1 MKVPDPEDLSKI
13 VEIYEKRYGKLE
25 HIYRDVLRKFG
36 TIKLCNLSEDN
47 IECILNPYFLKWG
60 KMGRV
65 LGFKGVRRI
74 GDRLKEMDAQLSKF
88 QQEDLITLNL
98 DIMSS
103 KIANIYDDIMNTEWL
118 SKKGKMKRVGP
129 TSASKAL
136 HLVAPNLFI
145 IWDRAIRNY
154 YGFKDNGEGYIRFL
168 ANMQDWIRKLKPTI
182 ERLQKRYKKSCTKI
196 IDEYNW
202 MVAHSIKE

>member
-1 MKVPDPEDLSKI
+1 MKVPDSEDFSKR
-13 VEIYEKRYGKLE
+13 VETYEKRYEKTE

-36 TIKLCNLSEDN
+36 TINLCNLSEDN

-74 GDRLKEMDAQLSKF
+74 GDRFKEMDAQLGKF
-88 QQEDLITLNL
+88 QQEDLLTLNL

-103 KIANIYDDIMNTEWL
+103 EIANIYDEIMNTEWL
-118 SKKGKMKRVGP
+118 SKKGKVKRVGP

-136 HLVAPNLFI
+136 HLVAPNLFML
-145 IWDRAIRNY
+145 WDRAIRNY
-154 YGFKDNGEGYIRFL
+154 YGFKDNGEEYIRFL
-168 ANMQDWIRKLKPTI
+168 ANMQNWMRELKPTI
-182 ERLQKRYKKSCTKI
+182 EILQKRYKKSCTKI

-202 MVAHSIKE
+202 IVVYSIKE